1 MILNKKYLALYF
13 SFFFSSYCLPQVLQG
28 KTIDSTKIEKLEEV
42 VLTGQYNAQS
52 IKKSVFEV
60 NVITRKHIEMQAG
73 NNLADVLNQSLNIN
87 IIPSSS
93 SGKSTVQMFG
103 LDGQYVKILVDNI
116 PIISDE
122 GFGNN
127 IDLTQL
133 NIDDIEQI
141 EIVEGSM
148 GVQYGANAVSGVI
161 NIITKK
167 KSNYKWEANIYT
179 QEESVGNE
187 YAFFNEGRHIQSL
200 KLGHNFNDDLY
211 ANAIYT
217 RNDFNGFLDNN
228 KGEFHELNDG
238 LRGFQW
244 LPKVQSTAKALLNYS
259 KNKNFR
265 VFYKFEYFDE
275 VINRYSSLVS
285 TNFNASTNT
294 TNPVSEDDIFTSTR
308 LYHHLNFTGKASK
321 LFNYDISF
329 SYQSQ
334 KRAVE
339 MFKYRIKQREKYD
352 VTNFEFE
359 SRKVLY
365 SRGNFSNFLSS
376 DKFNFQ
382 LGYEINNIKGFASEE
397 AGTFNG
403 ENIEREL
410 GSYDIFGSTEINVIP
425 KLSIRPGARLITSS
439 LFKPRAA
446 ISLITKYNFANNLE
460 LRFLAGSSP
469 RLPNYAELYTYFV
482 DANHDVRGNANLKP
496 EQGASFFM
504 HLKKKFRFG
513 NTSNPFRLQSKLSF
527 NYLDVKD
534 RIELSLVN
542 PSPVQFKYI
551 NIDAYRTIGAFFTN
565 KIYATNFNASLGF
578 GYSGQSKILDSSTI
592 TNDDYL
598 FAFNLNANASYTF
611 NKTGFIASAF
621 FKYNGSQQQFIQQ
634 QNSNNET
641 VLTRGQQDGFAML
654 DGSVRKNF
662 KNDKIQLTLGARNL
676 LNITQVNT
684 TALEGGTH
692 SGAPNNIL
700 LGYGR
705 SYFLKLVYN
714 LKFN

>member
-1 MILNKKYLALYF
+1 MILNKKYLTVYF
-13 SFFFSSYCLPQVLQG
+13 TFFFFSYSFCQEAQD
-28 KTIDSTKIEKLEEV
+28 KTNDSTKVEKLEEV

-60 NVITRKHIEMQAG
+60 NVIGRKQIEMQAG

-93 SGKSTVQMFG
+93 TGKSTVQMFG

-116 PIISDE
+116 PLISDE

-127 IDLTQL
+127 IDLTQINL
-133 NIDDIEQI
+133 DDIQQI

-167 KSNYKWEANIYT
+167 KSGYKWEAT
-179 QEESVGNE
+179 ASVQEETVGKE
-187 YAFFNEGRHIQSL
+187 YGLFDEGRHIQSL
-200 KLGHNFNDDLY
+200 KIGHNFTNNLY
-211 ANAIYT
+211 GNAIYT
-217 RNDFNGFLDNN
+217 RNDFKGFLDNR

-238 LRGFQW
+238 LRGYQW
-244 LPKVQSTAKALLNYS
+244 LPKIQNTAKALLNFS
-259 KNKNFR
+259 KNNNFR
-265 VFYKFEYFDE
+265 SFYKFEYFDE
-275 VINRYSSLVS
+275 QIDRYASLVS
-285 TNFNASTNT
+285 TNFNPSTNT
-294 TNPVSEDDIFTSTR
+294 SNPVSEDDIFTSTR
-308 LYHHLNFTGKASK
+308 FYHHLNLTGKLPKS
-321 LFNYDISF
+321 FNYDVSF
-329 SYQSQ
+329 SYQTQ
-334 KRAVE
+334 KRHVE
-339 MFKYRIKQREKYD
+339 TFKYRIKLREKYD
-352 VTNFEFE
+352 INNFEFE

-365 SRGNFSNFLSS
+365 SRGNFSNFLST
-376 DKFNFQ
+376 DAFNFQ
-382 LGYEINNIKGFASEE
+382 LGYEINNIKGFASRE
-397 AGTFNG
+397 AGSFDG

-410 GSYDIFGSTEINVIP
+410 GSYDVFASSEINIIP
-425 KLSIRPGARLITSS
+425 KLSLRPGGRLITSS

-446 ISLITKYNFANNLE
+446 ISLITKYNFDNELE
-460 LRFLAGSSP
+460 LRLLAGSSP

-496 EQGASFFM
+496 EQGTSFFV
-504 HLKKKFRFG
+504 HLKKTFNLG
-513 NTSNPFRLQSKLSF
+513 ADSNPINLKSKLSF

-551 NIDAYRTIGAFFTN
+551 NIDAYKTIGAFLTN
-565 KIYATNFNASLGF
+565 KIFAKNFNGALGF
-578 GYSGQSKILDSSTI
+578 GYSGQSKALDSRTL
-592 TNDDYL
+592 TNNDYL

-611 NKTGFIASAF
+611 QKTGIIASAF
-621 FKYNGSQQQFIQQ
+621 FKYNGPQQQFIQQ

-641 VLTRGQQDGFAML
+641 ILTRGEQDGFTML
-654 DGSVRKNF
+654 DASLRKNF
-662 KNDKIQLTLGARNL
+662 KNNKIQVTLGARNL
-676 LNITQVNT
+676 FDVTQVNT
-684 TALEGGTH
+684 TALEGGAH
-692 SGAPNNIL
+692 SGAPNSIL